1 MQKFKQFVPVI
12 VMVVMAVLQAVN
24 QVLGDGVTLNEVFV
38 VLVALA
44 GAVATYLVPSVADRA
59 PWAKTVVA
67 AFTAGAVI
75 LQDAT
80 VEGGLTT
87 SVIMTAVIAVLA
99 VVGSAA
105 GEPEARDY
113 QSRHALAA

>member
-1 MQKFKQFVPVI
+1 MQKFKEFVPVA

-24 QVLGDGVTLNEVFV
+24 QVLDGGVTLNEAFI
-38 VLVALA
+38 VLVALG
-44 GAVATYLVPSVADRA
+44 GALATFLVPSVSGRA

-67 AFTAGAVI
+67 AFTAGAVT

-87 SVIMTAVIAVLA
+87 SVVITAVIAILA
-99 VVGSAA
+99 IFGSAS
-105 GEPEARDY
+105 GEPAARDY
-113 QSRHALAA
+113 KAAHAPAV